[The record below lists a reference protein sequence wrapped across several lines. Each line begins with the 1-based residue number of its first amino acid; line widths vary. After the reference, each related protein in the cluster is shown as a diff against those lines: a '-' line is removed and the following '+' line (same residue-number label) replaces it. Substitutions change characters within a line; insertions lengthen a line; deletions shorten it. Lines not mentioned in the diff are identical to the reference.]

1 MYLAI
6 KTVYLSLA
14 VHTGRLSETIAGQ
27 AMAIQIAVLRETKP
41 GEKRVA
47 TVPIVATRLARL
59 GAAVTLECGAGHNAT
74 FADTTYQDVTFADS
88 AQALVANA
96 DIVLAVQ
103 PPTVEVAK
111 AMKPGA
117 LLVSFLYA
125 AENPDLVTALR
136 EGKITAFAMERIPRI
151 SRAQSMDA
159 LSTQAALAGYYAPLL
174 GAVHMPRILPMMTT
188 AVGSLRAAKVLV
200 MGLGVAGLSALA
212 TAHRLG
218 AITEGYDVRPETA
231 EQAQSLGAKFVDTG
245 IDARGEGGYARELTA
260 DEKMQVRQVV
270 SRHIAEADMI
280 ITTAAVPGRRAP
292 ILIAAD
298 QIAAMKPGA
307 VIVDL
312 GAESGGNCEGTQPGQ
327 TINVGP
333 VTILGPLNV
342 PSALAQHASELYAK
356 NILNLVTLLV
366 KDGAISLDFE
376 DEVIAGAVVIHDGNI
391 RDATLQQGT
400 NGVASPSAETAK

>member
-1 MYLAI
+1 
-6 KTVYLSLA
+6 
-14 VHTGRLSETIAGQ
+14 
-27 AMAIQIAVLRETKP
+27 MAINIAILKERKT

-47 TVPIVATRLARL
+47 MVPEVEPRVTRL
-59 GAAVTLECGAGHNAT
+59 GATLTMESGAGAAAT
-74 FADTTYQDVTFADS
+74 FADAAYKEVSVSCAVQTLLAD
-88 AQALVANA
+88 A

-103 PPTVEVAK
+103 PPTADQVA

-117 LLVSFLYA
+117 LLVSFLYGA
-125 AENPDLVTALR
+125 ANPGLVKALKDRGITAL
-136 EGKITAFAMERIPRI
+136 AMELIPRI

-174 GAVHMPRILPMMTT
+174 GAVHMPCILPMMTT

-260 DEKMQVRQVV
+260 EEQAQVRQVL
-270 SRHIAEADMI
+270 SRHIADADLI
-280 ITTAAVPGRRAP
+280 ITTAAVPGKRAP

-298 QIAAMKPGA
+298 QVAAMKPGA
-307 VIVDL
+307 VIIDL
-312 GAESGGNCEGTQPGQ
+312 GAESGGNCEGTRPGE
-327 TINVGP
+327 TVTVGP
-333 VTILGPLNV
+333 ATIVGPLNV
-342 PSALAQHASELYAK
+342 PSAIARHASELYAK
-356 NILNLVTLLV
+356 NLLNLLMLIV
-366 KDGAISLDFE
+366 KDGALTLDFE
-376 DEVIAGAVVIHDGNI
+376 DEVIAATLVSHAGEIRNAAARKAIETAASTHEGAV
-391 RDATLQQGT
+391 Q
-400 NGVASPSAETAK
+400 